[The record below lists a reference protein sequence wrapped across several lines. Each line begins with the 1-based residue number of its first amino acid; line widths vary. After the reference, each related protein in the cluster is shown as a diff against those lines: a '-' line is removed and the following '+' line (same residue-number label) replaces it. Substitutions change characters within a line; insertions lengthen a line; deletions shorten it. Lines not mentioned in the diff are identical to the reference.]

1 MVFTFQGHDNG
12 ESSILEHYSRKDRV
26 RRALT
31 AFMAYQSGYLSQ
43 YGLSISAINSRV
55 DETEQQFFSDIPAP
69 RRVALR
75 PFDTQFGLT
84 EKEVIRIDAEVLRRG
99 HHIPPINSQVV
110 QQFPAPLTI
119 LVNEGSPQAFSE
131 QYTDYADFHHWL
143 TNEMA
148 FVVEG
153 YPEVLTDCMKQM
165 WRTFG
170 VLINDNMRVR
180 LIGEAFIP
188 PDVFLSGNVPELSI
202 NDVLSTSAYDGRLV
216 TITGQVLE
224 MGDVRKRP
232 IRIAWKCM
240 VGNCGMLSFTTPDPF
255 EDENKKPDEC
265 SICQAGN
272 SDSTIKASFVQDGAP
287 NTTFIT
293 YQRLMARQ
301 TDTQMTT
308 PPQMLMELR
317 GLQVFS
323 VNQGEDV
330 AMTGIFR
337 TVSDPRSGNKMERIP
352 LLFVTDVR
360 TTSRDSVVEVT
371 EVEELALRAWKEEH
385 DFEEIIEMMTRATA
399 PRVIGHRAA
408 KQALILQAVGGYAG
422 LSDGKRKF
430 IHLLFMGDPGTAK
443 TELKKFAL
451 SIHPASKE
459 ATGARTSI
467 VGLIG
472 GKSENQRL
480 LGSSTTTLSP
490 GMLALIPDGAIAA
503 VDELHA
509 LGDPRIFSM
518 LNDAMES
525 GVVSVQMQMKGTIR
539 TPTPVLGLANPM
551 RGDNTKFD
559 LTSGE
564 PLLDQSGL
572 PVSFASR
579 FDVIICFLDRVD
591 EARDEAIINGMLN
604 SVNNTLNNPNA
615 VFPITDGYNKY
626 LQLSRQVAPQ
636 DQPLSE
642 DAVKKI
648 SKIFIKARQGS
659 AGGATV
665 NFRWGAALAR
675 LACAA
680 ARLDLSSQVQTRHV
694 DFAHK
699 VLSESLTTTDPDMV
713 VEGGSGLSTLQ
724 TERYE
729 YFKVQVDEYFL
740 SRNSAI
746 GDRDGL
752 HEFVRTKWDK
762 DPVDMPKPSNVEMD
776 LHLDRWAKESIAGV
790 KLAPKRIEYLLL

>member
-1 MVFTFQGHDNG
+1 MTFAFQTPDVGIH
-12 ESSILEHYSRKDRV
+12 EHYSRRDRV

-31 AFMAYQSGYLSQ
+31 AFMAFQSGYLAQ
-43 YGLSISAINSRV
+43 HGISVAVINSRV
-55 DETEQQFFSDIPAP
+55 DETEEQFFSDIPAP

-84 EKEVIRIDAEVLRRG
+84 ECEAIRIDGEILRRG
-99 HHIPPINSQVV
+99 NHIPPVNSEVV
-110 QQFPAPLTI
+110 QNFPAPFTI
-119 LVNEGSPQAFSE
+119 IVNENSPKAFSE
-131 QYTDYADFHHWL
+131 QYADYEDFRHWL

-148 FVVEG
+148 YVVES
-153 YPEVLTDCMKQM
+153 YPEVLTDWMKNM

-170 VLINDNMRVR
+170 VIINEDMRLR

-188 PDVFLSGNVPELSI
+188 PDVFISSDVPEISI
-202 NDVLSTSAYDGRLV
+202 NEALSTSSYDGRLV

-240 VGNCGMLSFTTPDPF
+240 IENCGYLSYTTPDPF
-255 EDENKKPDEC
+255 EDENKPPEC
-265 SICQAGN
+265 CSQCQAGSAESN
-272 SDSTIKASFVQDGAP
+272 SKASFVQDGAP

-317 GLQVFS
+317 GMQVFS

-337 TVSDPRSGNKMERIP
+337 TVCDPRSGNKMERIP
-352 LLFVTDVR
+352 LLFITDVR
-360 TTSRDSVVEVT
+360 TTSRDTVVEVT
-371 EVEELALRAWKEEH
+371 EVEELALRAWKEEY
-385 DFEEIIEMMTRATA
+385 DFGELVKLMTRATA
-399 PRVIGHRAA
+399 PRVMGHLGA
-408 KQALILQAVGGYAG
+408 KQSLILQAIGGYSG

-430 IHLLFMGDPGTAK
+430 IHVLFMGDPGTAK

-509 LGDPRIFSM
+509 LGDARIFSM

-525 GVVSVQMQMKGTIR
+525 GIVSVQMQMKGTIR

-559 LTSGE
+559 TTSSE

-579 FDVIICFLDRVD
+579 FDVIICFLDKPDVT
-591 EARDEAIINGMLN
+591 RDNAIINLMLN
-604 SVNNTLNNPNA
+604 SVNNTLNNPYA
-615 VFPITDGYNKY
+615 VFPISDGYNKY
-626 LQLSRQVAPQ
+626 LQLCRQVTPE

-642 DAVKKI
+642 EAVEKI
-648 SKIFIKARQGS
+648 SKIFVKARNINS
-659 AGGATV
+659 GGATV
-665 NFRWGAALAR
+665 NFRWGAALTR

-680 ARLDLSSQVQTRHV
+680 AKLDLSGIVLERHV
-694 DFAHK
+694 DFAHQ
-699 VLSESLTTTDPDMV
+699 VLNESLTTTDPDMV
-713 VEGGSGLSTLQ
+713 IEGGSGLSKGQ
-724 TERYE
+724 TKRYE
-729 YFKVQVDEYFL
+729 DFKFHVDEYFK
-740 SRNSAI
+740 SRKTAV

-752 HEFVRTKWDK
+752 YAFVKEHWK
-762 DPVDMPKPSNVEMD
+762 GDPVDNPVPTKSDMALWLERWEVES
-776 LHLDRWAKESIAGV
+776 EPGV
-790 KLAPKRIEYLLL
+790 KIGTKRIEYMLL